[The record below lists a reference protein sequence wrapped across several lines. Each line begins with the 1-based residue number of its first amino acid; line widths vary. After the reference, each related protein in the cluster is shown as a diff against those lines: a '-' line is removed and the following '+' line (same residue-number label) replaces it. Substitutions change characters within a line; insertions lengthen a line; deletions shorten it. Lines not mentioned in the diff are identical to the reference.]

1 MLLFPSEFLPKDL
14 PTHSFPKPTKICFW
28 KPILILPLHAFF
40 GIINFIVLW
49 LVYTL
54 HLCLNQE
61 VLTDKLN
68 NMQNSLSALIS
79 STVWNHK
86 WLFSVPFRN
95 LLGSLSPVRGPCVCL
110 CKGGGWEG
118 KVVPYLPTMGLLSFS
133 WRNTC
138 PDRTTDRTLD
148 LGGCHDQM
156 EQSSSPI
163 PSTGGIRE
171 WGSRPASSSGA
182 GREQRWGICEL

>member
-1 MLLFPSEFLPKDL
+1 MLPFPSEFLPKDL

-49 LVYTL
+49 LVYTF

-95 LLGSLSPVRGPCVCL
+95 LLGSLSPVRGPCVCV
-110 CKGGGWEG
+110 CVG
-118 KVVPYLPTMGLLSFS
+118 VVGEKERLSHICRLWGCYLF
-133 WRNTC
+133 
-138 PDRTTDRTLD
+138 
-148 LGGCHDQM
+148 LGGIHVRT
-156 EQSSSPI
+156 EPR
-163 PSTGGIRE
+163 TGH
-171 WGSRPASSSGA
+171 WT
-182 GREQRWGICEL
+182 